1 MTIQVVQVEEYTG
14 VTRESFTFGMLY
26 RSSRR
31 EVKGLLYKYQD
42 GTSKV
47 NLPYFRMFEF
57 DTILEAEK
65 FMEEA
70 LLSKESL
77 VRCAVG
83 EHMKVVL
90 SNLVKPDCLGYGDSK
105 YDFKREAGRWVW
117 EIINSH
123 TGVKVGSIVKNRARC
138 GYDLRV
144 NEVRVTTVEHP
155 RVRDTIAYAKK
166 ILNEGD
172 LEDLIYVNEWKRAMA
187 QLEQWV

>member
-1 MTIQVVQVEEYTG
+1 MSIQVVQVEEYTS

-42 GTSKV
+42 GTAKV

-57 DTILEAEK
+57 KTILEAEK

-77 VRCAVG
+77 VRWAVG

-90 SNLVKPDCLGYGDSK
+90 SNLVKPDCLGYCDSK
-105 YDFKREAGRWVW
+105 YEFRRERGRWVW

-123 TGVKVGSIVKNRARC
+123 TGVKVGSIVKNVGRC
-138 GYDLRV
+138 GYDIKFHDFPL
-144 NEVRVTTVEHP
+144 TTVEHP

-166 ILNEGD
+166 LLNEGD
-172 LEDLIYVNEWKRAMA
+172 LEDLIYVNEWRRAMA
-187 QLEQWV
+187 ELEAWV